1 MGSFQNRT
9 VVTVL
14 HDPSRVLLGPHRGST
29 VPLVLDRQC
38 SGRASR
44 TSTSSPA
51 ELLLQLL
58 IWFQS
63 AFTTVQE
70 SSSCHKVVKYRS
82 REARFS
88 SPSCSTQ
95 NSRSFTLRLTENFD
109 GTFLFWCRFWILL
122 LTHQNFQTPD
132 TFVLYSFLLR
142 LVLGPT
148 VFFLFFCFQNKIP
161 D

>member
-1 MGSFQNRT
+1 M
-9 VVTVL
+9 TVL

-95 NSRSFTLRLTENFD
+95 NSRPFTLRLTENFLD
-109 GTFLFWCRFWILL
+109 PSADSSELSNSRHNRSLLFFAE
-122 LTHQNFQTPD
+122 
-132 TFVLYSFLLR
+132 VSFR
-142 LVLGPT
+142 ANCFC
-148 VFFLFFCFQNKIP
+148 FFLFFKIKYQTNVNL
-161 D
+161 